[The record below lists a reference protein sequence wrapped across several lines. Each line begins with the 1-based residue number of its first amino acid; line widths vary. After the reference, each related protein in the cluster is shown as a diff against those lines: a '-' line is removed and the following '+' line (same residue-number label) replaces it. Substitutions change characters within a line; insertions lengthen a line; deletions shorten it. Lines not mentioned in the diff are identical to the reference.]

1 MRRTRKNLL
10 CMVRALGW
18 ALAIL
23 AALCAAA
30 PQVHAQSVKPFFW
43 HLDLSGDF
51 SYLHTNF
58 AGNSDGGQFSVIG
71 GSGSAAYF
79 LNPHVSIVGDFGG
92 YKFNGLPGG
101 ISSTMYTYTFGPRY
115 TLRHFAF
122 GTPYVQGLV
131 GGGRLNSSSG
141 GIQAGENGLA
151 GVFGGGLD
159 LPLTHQIDI
168 RVIQADYLLTRFA
181 QASGNGATQNNVR
194 VSAGIVFRF
203 AER

>member
-1 MRRTRKNLL
+1 MRAIRGI
-10 CMVRALGW
+10 RALAW
-18 ALAIL
+18 ALTLFAG
-23 AALCAAA
+23 LCAMA
-30 PQVHAQSVKPFFW
+30 PRVYAQSVKPFFW

-51 SYLHTNF
+51 SYIRTNF
-58 AGNSDGGQFSVIG
+58 SGNGGGQFGVIG

-101 ISSTMYTYTFGPRY
+101 IQGTMYTYTFGPRY
-115 TLRHFAF
+115 TFRHFKF

-141 GIQAGENGLA
+141 GIQAGENGLTA
-151 GVFGGGLD
+151 ALGGGWD

-168 RVIQADYLLTRFA
+168 RLVQAEYLLTRFA
-181 QASGNGATQNNVR
+181 QADGSSATQNNVR
-194 VSAGIVFRF
+194 VSVGIVFRF

>member
-1 MRRTRKNLL
+1 M
-10 CMVRALGW
+10 
-18 ALAIL
+18 
-23 AALCAAA
+23 
-30 PQVHAQSVKPFFW
+30 KPFFW

-51 SYLHTNF
+51 SYIHTNF
-58 AGNSDGGQFSVIG
+58 SGNGGGEFSVIG

-79 LNPHVSIVGDFGG
+79 LTPHVSIVGDFGG

-101 ISSTMYTYTFGPRY
+101 ISSTMYSYTFGPRY
-115 TLRHFAF
+115 TFRHFSF

-131 GGGRLNSSSG
+131 GGGRLNANSG
-141 GIQAGENGLA
+141 GIEAGENGLVA
-151 GVFGGGLD
+151 AFGGGWD

-168 RVIQADYLLTRFA
+168 RLIQADYLMTRFA
-181 QASGNGATQNNVR
+181 RADGSGATQNNVR